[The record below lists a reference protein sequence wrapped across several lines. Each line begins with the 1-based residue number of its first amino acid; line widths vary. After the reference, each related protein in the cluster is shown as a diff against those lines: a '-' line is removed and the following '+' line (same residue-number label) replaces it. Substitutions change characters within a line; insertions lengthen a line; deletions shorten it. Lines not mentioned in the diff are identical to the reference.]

1 MEWRF
6 GVTASNEE
14 VSHCGSSFLQLKL
27 LLDKG
32 NNKTQTVHMGESPPK
47 KRKQDIAALRSI

>member
-1 MEWRF
+1 MNEVLDMEWRF
-6 GVTASNEE
+6 AVTASTEE

-32 NNKTQTVHMGESPPK
+32 NNKTHTVHMGTCSPP
-47 KRKQDIAALRSI
+47 AAAGQ